1 MVLLI
6 GFAWNKAASVAVGI
20 NAFESTG
27 IYPLNLYRVP
37 EYFFFTADTSETI
50 TSGETAPP
58 NMAPVLVPSTSVIR
72 SESVT
77 CRRRNFVKCSGY
89 NTVFDTF
96 PDEITVSRLLTIGP
110 VLKVSSKL

>member
-6 GFAWNKAASVAVGI
+6 GFAWNKSAALAVGI
-20 NAFESTG
+20 SAFESTN

-37 EYFFFTADTSETI
+37 EHFFFTADTSETI

-58 NMAPVLVPSTSVIR
+58 NMAPVLVPSTSVIS

-77 CRRRNFVKCSGY
+77 YRRRNFVKCSEY
-89 NTVFDTF
+89 CF
-96 PDEITVSRLLTIGP
+96 
-110 VLKVSSKL
+110 